1 MANLPRI
8 KPVVAMKCFGRVI
21 YRPCVQNAHHGLNL
35 GLKRPIVGE
44 TEYLHKQINTKRM
57 KNKVNEALQSIVDA
71 PLKKG
76 MKLTVEVEDVF
87 GKDIMKINVDVNDGG
102 LDNPNPALIK
112 LLLTAGYSN
121 PWLKKLIEATCN
133 ASEYIKIDGVRF
145 QAPNNA

>member
-1 MANLPRI
+1 
-8 KPVVAMKCFGRVI
+8 
-21 YRPCVQNAHHGLNL
+21 
-35 GLKRPIVGE
+35 
-44 TEYLHKQINTKRM
+44 M

-76 MKLTVEVEDVF
+76 MKLTVEVEGVL
-87 GKDIMKINVDVNDGG
+87 GKDIIKINADVNDGG

-112 LLLTAGYSN
+112 LLLAAGYSN

-133 ASEYIKIDGVRF
+133 ASEYIKVDGVRF